1 MQFIRSA
8 EAFGYDLENKK
19 VGEVSESNKLY
30 KASYASATKKAKQ
43 SFYVNIHNSD
53 ITDGNNLTSYPTENA
68 FIYVED
74 EVPATTTIE
83 TENVVANGVC
93 QKAKIVEGSTKAEF
107 YIPTDFTAANLNY
120 ERNLTTDVVS
130 VCLPFALTEEV
141 KATINEKLKEDGSN
155 NEMYYYNYRRLNK
168 ETRTVWFG
176 RLTDIEANK
185 PGVLAF
191 TTGCKPGMIF
201 NGLTNVN
208 FVSTEGADLA
218 LTATDDVDD
227 QAKRFRGNYKPG
239 QTTDNVTL
247 AAGNMGSY
255 VYSFKDGGLV
265 KLNENARINQFRS
278 FVIYSSDLTKE
289 NQEANLRARFMD
301 EEGNEVTHIENV
313 NTDRNE
319 NSGFKVSGSNG
330 AIEISAEKACD
341 VKVYTTGGALVK
353 AVRVEA
359 GHTSLPV
366 NAGMYIVNKN
376 KVVVK

>member
-1 MQFIRSA
+1 
-8 EAFGYDLENKK
+8 
-19 VGEVSESNKLY
+19 
-30 KASYASATKKAKQ
+30 
-43 SFYVNIHNSD
+43 
-53 ITDGNNLTSYPTENA
+53 
-68 FIYVED
+68 
-74 EVPATTTIE
+74 
-83 TENVVANGVC
+83 
-93 QKAKIVEGSTKAEF
+93 
-107 YIPTDFTAANLNY
+107 
-120 ERNLTTDVVS
+120 
-130 VCLPFALTEEV
+130 
-141 KATINEKLKEDGSN
+141 
-155 NEMYYYNYRRLNK
+155 
-168 ETRTVWFG
+168 
-176 RLTDIEANK
+176 
-185 PGVLAF
+185 
-191 TTGCKPGMIF
+191 MIF

-341 VKVYTTGGALVK
+341 VKVYTTRRRTRKSCTRRGRSYFIARKCRHVYC
-353 AVRVEA
+353 E
-359 GHTSLPV
+359 
-366 NAGMYIVNKN
+366 
-376 KVVVK
+376 